1 MTDELLEAVA
11 RIRGR
16 LQVEVRATDHTGYW
30 IRVARGS
37 SGSIVGELLTN
48 TYYFPAE
55 PLSVERLGAI
65 RKLGWK
71 SMRSATT
78 LRPAG
83 ITHRRSWPKGAR
95 RITIAS
101 DLLGLVNLLDL
112 SGETTVVL
120 LTSPLPGPPGFPH
133 AITFWDWKQDP
144 PWEEYSEAATRL
156 LAAGVRE
163 IHFTEPDTGGDTYA
177 VVVAP
182 LRLSRAEAEDLWNVS
197 VREMPS
203 SGGHLVTW
211 RC

>member
-1 MTDELLEAVA
+1 M
-11 RIRGR
+11 
-16 LQVEVRATDHTGYW
+16 Q
-30 IRVARGS
+30 
-37 SGSIVGELLTN
+37 
-48 TYYFPAE
+48 
-55 PLSVERLGAI
+55 
-65 RKLGWK
+65 
-71 SMRSATT
+71 SAAT

-83 ITHRRSWPKGAR
+83 ITHRRSWPKGTR
-95 RITIAS
+95 RIEIAS
-101 DLLGLVNLLDL
+101 GLLGVVNVLDL
-112 SGETTVVL
+112 RGETTDVL
-120 LTSPLPGPPGFPH
+120 LTSPLPGPPRLPH

-156 LAAGVRE
+156 VAAGARE

-182 LRLSRAEAEDLWNVS
+182 LRLSRAEAAYLWSVS